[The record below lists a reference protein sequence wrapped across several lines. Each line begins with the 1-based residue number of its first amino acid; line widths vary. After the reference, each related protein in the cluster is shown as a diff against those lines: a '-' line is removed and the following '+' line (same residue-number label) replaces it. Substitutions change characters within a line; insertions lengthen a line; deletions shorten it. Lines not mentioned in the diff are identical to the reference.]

1 MSVRIHYS
9 WLAVVGVV
17 AWTVA
22 QGYLPDRY
30 PGWSVATYWAVG
42 ATAALLL
49 FASVLIHELAHS
61 VVARARGFEVDGI
74 TLFLFGG
81 VSRVRSESKTA
92 RDELVI
98 TLAGPMS
105 SLLMG
110 AALWGLASLVP
121 SGPES
126 AAAVLEMLW
135 FSNIVLAA
143 FNLLPLYPLDG
154 GRTLRAVVWG
164 LSGSLQKVT
173 GVATRVGEAG
183 GLGLAGLGAILLF
196 RGDWWG
202 ALGLA
207 SVGLFLHMTAS
218 SSRREA

>member
-164 LSGSLQKVT
+164 LSGSLQKGT

-183 GLGLAGLGAILLF
+183 GLGLA
-196 RGDWWG
+196 R
-202 ALGLA
+202 
-207 SVGLFLHMTAS
+207 V
-218 SSRREA
+218 